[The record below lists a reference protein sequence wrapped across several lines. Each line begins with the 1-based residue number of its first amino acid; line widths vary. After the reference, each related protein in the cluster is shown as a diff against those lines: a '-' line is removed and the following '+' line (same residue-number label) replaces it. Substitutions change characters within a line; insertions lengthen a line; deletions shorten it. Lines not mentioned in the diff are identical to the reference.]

1 MHALAPTCFLR
12 SVRTQIIAASSTRF
26 PAGNLPTPFT
36 QVTERDLAARFVFG
50 LDIKDSEVETVHAH
64 MDQFS
69 PQLPLNQVR
78 A

>member
-1 MHALAPTCFLR
+1 MHALAPICCLR
-12 SVRTQIIAASSTRF
+12 SVRTQIVATSSTRF

-36 QVTERDLAARFVFG
+36 QVTERDCGARFEFG
-50 LDIKDSEVETVHAH
+50 LDIKDREIATVHAH